1 LSLARKICEHKN
13 SVISQPKNIELDCV
27 LKMLQQIIYPVVSAF
42 HEILLDRQGMLDVSI
57 VDLVR
62 GQKLQFSVEL

>member
-1 LSLARKICEHKN
+1 
-13 SVISQPKNIELDCV
+13 
-27 LKMLQQIIYPVVSAF
+27 MLQQIIYPVVSAF